1 MHSLPVASPAASRAV
16 RILWLCLCGLAWVAP
31 AVSRA
36 QSLPTFEVVA
46 RDGRLLPVRLE
57 VPVGTRVKLVVR
69 NEGRS
74 PIEFE
79 NLAMR
84 VEKVLAPGGTSFV
97 VLPKLKPGEYEFID
111 EFHMETGKMIVVA
124 K

>member
-1 MHSLPVASPAASRAV
+1 MSAAVSHV
-16 RILWLCLCGLAWVAP
+16 LLVCLLWLGLGWAADG
-31 AVSRA
+31 RA
-36 QSLPTFEVVA
+36 QELPTYEVIA
-46 RDGRLLPVRLE
+46 KEGRLFPARLE
-57 VPVGTRVKLVVR
+57 VPTGTRIKLVVK
-69 NEGRS
+69 NAGKS

-84 VEKVLAPGGTSFV
+84 VEKVLAPGGVSFV

-111 EFHMETGKMIVVA
+111 EFHMDTGKLLVIA

>member
-1 MHSLPVASPAASRAV
+1 MRAV
-16 RILWLCLCGLAWVAP
+16 LFYLSLAAALWFGLGWATD
-31 AVSRA
+31 SRA
-36 QSLPTFEVVA
+36 QELPTFEVTA
-46 RDGRLLPVRLE
+46 RDGKLFPVRLQ
-57 VPVGTRVKLVVR
+57 VPAGTRVKLVVR
-69 NEGRS
+69 NEGKS

-84 VEKVLAPGGTSFV
+84 VEKVLAPGATSFV

-111 EFHMETGKMIVVA
+111 EFHMDSGKMWVIA

>member
-1 MHSLPVASPAASRAV
+1 MQAVLSHLMLVVA
-16 RILWLCLCGLAWVAP
+16 LWLGLGWATD
-31 AVSRA
+31 SHA
-36 QSLPTFEVVA
+36 QELPTFEVIA
-46 RDGRLLPVRLE
+46 REGKLFPARLE
-57 VPVGTRVKLVVR
+57 VPTGTRVKLIVK
-69 NEGRS
+69 NEGKS

-84 VEKVLAPGGTSFV
+84 VEKVLAPGATSFV

-111 EFHMETGKMIVVA
+111 EFHMDTGKMWVVA

>member
-1 MHSLPVASPAASRAV
+1 MQAALSHLMLIAA
-16 RILWLCLCGLAWVAP
+16 LWLGLGWATD
-31 AVSRA
+31 SRA
-36 QSLPTFEVVA
+36 QELPTFEVVA
-46 RDGRLLPVRLE
+46 KEGRLFPERLE
-57 VPVGTRVKLVVR
+57 VPIGQRIKLVVK
-69 NEGRS
+69 NQGKS

-84 VEKVLAPGGTSFV
+84 IEKVLAPGATSFV

-111 EFHMETGKMIVVA
+111 EFHMDTGKMIVVA

>member
-1 MHSLPVASPAASRAV
+1 MLRTVPHLTFVAL
-16 RILWLCLCGLAWVAP
+16 LWLGLVWGTEV
-31 AVSRA
+31 RA
-36 QSLPTFEVVA
+36 QEVPAFEVVA
-46 RDGRLLPVRLE
+46 RDGRLFPARLE
-57 VPVGTRVKLVVR
+57 VPVGQRIKLVVR
-69 NEGRS
+69 NEGKS

-111 EFHMETGKMIVVA
+111 EFHLDTGRMLVIA
-124 K
+124 R

>member
-1 MHSLPVASPAASRAV
+1 MSRAV
-16 RILWLCLCGLAWVAP
+16 VYPVLLAAAWLSFGWAAD
-31 AVSRA
+31 ARA
-36 QSLPTFEVVA
+36 QSELPTFTVVA
-46 RDGRLLPVRLE
+46 KEGRLFPERLE
-57 VPVGTRVKLVVR
+57 VPTGSRIKLVVR

-84 VEKVLAPGGTSFV
+84 VEKVLAPGANSFV

-111 EFHMETGKMIVVA
+111 EFHLDTGKMKVIA
-124 K
+124 R

>member
-1 MHSLPVASPAASRAV
+1 MKRTLPHLLFVAL
-16 RILWLCLCGLAWVAP
+16 LWLGLGWAAD
-31 AVSRA
+31 SRA

-46 RDGRLLPVRLE
+46 REGRLFPERLE
-57 VPVGTRVKLVVR
+57 VPTGTRVKLIVK
-69 NEGRS
+69 NEGKS

-84 VEKVLAPGGTSFV
+84 VEKVLAPGATSFV

-111 EFHMETGKMIVVA
+111 EFHMDTGKMKVVA

>member
-1 MHSLPVASPAASRAV
+1 MPAVPSYLLHLLLVVA
-16 RILWLCLCGLAWVAP
+16 LWFGLGLATD
-31 AVSRA
+31 SHA
-36 QSLPTFEVVA
+36 QELPTFEVVA
-46 RDGRLLPVRLE
+46 KDGRLFPERLE
-57 VPVGTRVKLVVR
+57 VPIGQRVKLIVK
-69 NEGRS
+69 NQGKS

-84 VEKVLAPGGTSFV
+84 VEKVLAPGATSFV

-111 EFHMETGKMIVVA
+111 EFHMDTGKMWVVA

>member
-1 MHSLPVASPAASRAV
+1 MQAVLSHLMLVVA
-16 RILWLCLCGLAWVAP
+16 LWLGLGWATD
-31 AVSRA
+31 SHA
-36 QSLPTFEVVA
+36 QELPTFEVIA
-46 RDGRLLPVRLE
+46 REGKLFPVRLE
-57 VPVGTRVKLVVR
+57 VPTGTRVKLIVK
-69 NEGRS
+69 NEGKR

-84 VEKVLAPGGTSFV
+84 VEKVLAPGATSFV

-111 EFHMETGKMIVVA
+111 EFHMDTGKMWVVA

>member
-1 MHSLPVASPAASRAV
+1 MPAVPSYSFHLLLAA
-16 RILWLCLCGLAWVAP
+16 LWLGLGWAAD
-31 AVSRA
+31 A
-36 QSLPTFEVVA
+36 QAQELPTFEVIA
-46 RDGRLLPVRLE
+46 KDGRLFPERLE
-57 VPVGTRVKLVVR
+57 VPAGSRIKLVVK
-69 NEGRS
+69 NQGKG

-111 EFHMETGKMIVVA
+111 EFHLDTGKMKVIA